1 MGKGPRSRRV
11 QTKTVRLGG
20 CASATRRCS
29 IAFNTMTYQSMLQQA
44 ANNVYARD
52 SIGGAPICGVLPQW
66 FIEQFEE
73 FVALKPEAATWQ
85 QSQVESTMASLWVL
99 DPEDLL

>member
-1 MGKGPRSRRV
+1 
-11 QTKTVRLGG
+11 
-20 CASATRRCS
+20 
-29 IAFNTMTYQSMLQQA
+29 MLQQA

-52 SIGGAPICGVLPQW
+52 SIGGAPIYGVLPQW

-85 QSQVESTMASLWVL
+85 QSQVENAMASLWVL
-99 DPEDLL
+99 DPEDLLWMYSCDLAEY

>member
-1 MGKGPRSRRV
+1 
-11 QTKTVRLGG
+11 
-20 CASATRRCS
+20 
-29 IAFNTMTYQSMLQQA
+29 MTYQSMLQQA

-52 SIGGAPICGVLPQW
+52 SIGGAPIYGVLPQW

-73 FVALKPEAATWQ
+73 FVALKPEAANWQ
-85 QSQVESTMASLWVL
+85 QAQVENTMASLWVL

>member
-1 MGKGPRSRRV
+1 
-11 QTKTVRLGG
+11 
-20 CASATRRCS
+20 
-29 IAFNTMTYQSMLQQA
+29 MTYQTMLQQA

-52 SIGGAPICGVLPQW
+52 SIGGAPIYGVLPQW
-66 FIEQFEE
+66 FIEQFKE
-73 FVALKPEAATWQ
+73 FVALKPEAASWQ

>member
-1 MGKGPRSRRV
+1 
-11 QTKTVRLGG
+11 
-20 CASATRRCS
+20 
-29 IAFNTMTYQSMLQQA
+29 MTYQSMLQQA

-52 SIGGAPICGVLPQW
+52 SIGGAPIYGVLPQW

-73 FVALKPEAATWQ
+73 FVALKPEAANWQ
-85 QSQVESTMASLWVL
+85 QAQVENIMASLWVL